1 MAMGKNIRF
10 LRLAKGLTHDALGD
24 LAGTSGQT
32 IDQLEKRDSKKSSYA
47 AGIAR
52 AFGLSVEEVQ
62 EAELGSL
69 DAAHHML
76 AEAARRANSISAPA
90 DHAKHLVAEPAPE
103 YVGRASPGRLIPVVG
118 MAQLGENGFY
128 EELAYPEGHGDGYIL
143 HASTDPDAYVLRVRG
158 DSMKPAIRNG
168 WYVVVEPNGD
178 IEPGE
183 YVALQLAD
191 GRKMVKEL
199 LVRRRGGDIEVLSV
213 NGEVRMSLHAGQVE
227 KIHAIGAI
235 VPPSK
240 VRMH

>member
-10 LRLAKGLTHDALGD
+10 LRLAKGLTHDALGE

-32 IDQLEKRDSKKSSYA
+32 IDQLEKRDSKKSSFA

-52 AFGLSVEEVQ
+52 AFALSVEELQ
-62 EAELGSL
+62 DADLTGL
-69 DAAHHML
+69 DAAQRL
-76 AEAARRANSISAPA
+76 LDEAERRAHTISAPA
-90 DHAKHLVAEPAPE
+90 DPLKHLVAEPPPE
-103 YVGRASPGRLIPVVG
+103 YVGRATPGRLIPVVG

-128 EELAYPEGHGDGYIL
+128 EELAYPDGHGDGFIL
-143 HASTDPDAYVLRVRG
+143 HASTDPEAYVLRVRG

-168 WYVVVEPNGD
+168 WYVVVEPNAA

-213 NGEVRMSLHAGQVE
+213 NGEIRMSLHAGQVE

-240 VRMH
+240 HRTH